1 MWLGLRLATVERGCG
16 SPVGSSNQP
25 QKRAEAEPLR
35 STTCSLISRPS
46 MDARTTRSPLRGTL
60 CFNAMSIRYGV
71 PGGAVKHPAPV
82 VTRYARGW
90 CAHGDALRGKLPCAS
105 RRLVRAPRGA
115 CVSTQGGTI
124 LWQLAGREE
133 VGVPRAPLPP
143 VHYRDIKLAAA
154 RHGGRARLLPPW
166 QGHAAKTARSGSQ
179 LGGGAPCWRGG
190 SAADSWA
197 NASIVYDTR
206 ILDSTTPF

>member
-1 MWLGLRLATVERGCG
+1 MGREGG
-16 SPVGSSNQP
+16 GY
-25 QKRAEAEPLR
+25 
-35 STTCSLISRPS
+35 
-46 MDARTTRSPLRGTL
+46 L

-71 PGGAVKHPAPV
+71 PGGAMKHPAPV

-143 VHYRDIKLAAA
+143 VHYRDIELAAA
-154 RHGGRARLLPPW
+154 RHGGRARLLPPR
-166 QGHAAKTARSGSQ
+166 QGHATKTARRSGLAWQ
-179 LGGGAPCWRGG
+179 GAGRAVLAGRNG
-190 SAADSWA
+190 SGHDAHET
-197 NASIVYDTR
+197 NGIER
-206 ILDSTTPF
+206 QKNP